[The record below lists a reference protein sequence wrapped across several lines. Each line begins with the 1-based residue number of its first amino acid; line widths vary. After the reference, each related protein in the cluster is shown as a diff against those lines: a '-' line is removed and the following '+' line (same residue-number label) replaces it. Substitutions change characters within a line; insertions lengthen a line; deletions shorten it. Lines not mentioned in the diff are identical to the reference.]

1 MRVTS
6 EAKRSGLS
14 PHGLLARLL
23 RGSTVSWGVA
33 VTGSS
38 VEPPLPPGGPVTG
51 AAPTDGE
58 AERAAPL

>member
-6 EAKRSGLS
+6 EEKRLVAS
-14 PHGLLARLL
+14 PYRLL
-23 RGSTVSWGVA
+23 LGSTVSWASA